1 MYAALLSSEAVSEMN
16 TPSPL
21 AEVSVI
27 ASTLNSLNVVSAV
40 TLYIIE
46 SAASARAIVAVT
58 DVQKG
63 KFPFV
68 VSEVPC
74 AIPLAP
80 MANDALAADKPVNC
94 VVGTP
99 KGAPPLLGPNRST
112 SPLVP

>member
-1 MYAALLSSEAVSEMN
+1 MYAAFPSSEAVSEIN

-21 AEVSVI
+21 AVVSVI
-27 ASTLNSLNVVSAV
+27 ASMLNILNVVSAV

-46 SAASARAIVAVT
+46 SAASARAIVDVT
-58 DVQKG
+58 LVQKG

-68 VSEVPC
+68 VSAVPS

-80 MANDALAADKPVNC
+80 IDNDALAADKPVNC

-99 KGAPPLLGPNRST
+99 KGLLPLRGPNRMI
-112 SPLVP
+112 SPFVP